1 MVKCHTV
8 TRGNVGKGRNG
19 GGDSNTL
26 HDVRLVSERLVRIA
40 NELEGADDLGR
51 EYERK
56 VPGSYICSSS
66 HTTPRMDTTPYC
78 STQDMTRE
86 GKRQAM
92 IGPSMK
98 LEMKKRH
105 RTGTMGTAR
114 RQRTR
119 DVRWSVDTHCRW

>member
-26 HDVRLVSERLVRIA
+26 HDVVLLSERLMRIA

-51 EYERK
+51 EYESK

-66 HTTPRMDTTPYC
+66 QIQR
-78 STQDMTRE
+78 
-86 GKRQAM
+86 
-92 IGPSMK
+92 
-98 LEMKKRH
+98 LEWIPLH
-105 RTGTMGTAR
+105 IAAR
-114 RQRTR
+114 RT
-119 DVRWSVDTHCRW
+119 